1 MCVAECTNVRN
12 SIAKRDNEK
21 DRQLDS
27 TDRLPS
33 YQPKMMKETPLDDR
47 PREKLRLRG
56 PQSLTDAEL
65 VAIVLNTG
73 VRGESVVEVA
83 KRLLDEYGGL
93 HGLVRADLSDLQRS
107 HGLGEAKASK
117 LKATLVLAQRISATN
132 PNDRPQIQTPE
143 DVFALLGS
151 EMASLDHEQL
161 RVVLLDTKNRVLR
174 IATVYQGSVNSAQ
187 VRIAEVFK
195 DALRQNAPG
204 IVVVHNHPS
213 GDPTPSAADVS
224 LTAEICRAGQILG
237 VDVVDHLILG
247 VGQFRSLR
255 RLGLGFAGP

>member
-1 MCVAECTNVRN
+1 
-12 SIAKRDNEK
+12 
-21 DRQLDS
+21 
-27 TDRLPS
+27 
-33 YQPKMMKETPLDDR
+33 MKETPADDR

-56 PQSLTDAEL
+56 PSALTDAEL

-83 KRLLDEYGGL
+83 RRLLDEFGGL
-93 HGLVRADLSDLQRS
+93 YGLVRADLADLQRS
-107 HGLGEAKASK
+107 HGLGEAKAAK

-132 PNDRPQIQTPE
+132 PQDRPQIQTPD

-151 EMASLDHEQL
+151 EMLSLDHEEL

-174 IATVYQGSVNSAQ
+174 VATIYQGSVNSAQ
-187 VRIAEVFK
+187 VRVAEVFK

-213 GDPTPSAADVS
+213 GDPTPSAADIS
-224 LTAEICRAGQILG
+224 LTTEICKAGQILG
-237 VDVVDHLILG
+237 IDVIDHLIIG
-247 VGQFRSLR
+247 VGEFRSLR
-255 RLGLGFAGP
+255 RLGLGFVAPKR

>member
-1 MCVAECTNVRN
+1 MR
-12 SIAKRDNEK
+12 
-21 DRQLDS
+21 
-27 TDRLPS
+27 
-33 YQPKMMKETPLDDR
+33 ETPPDDR

-56 PQSLTDAEL
+56 PSALTDAEL

-73 VRGESVVEVA
+73 VRGESVVDLA
-83 KRLLDEYGGL
+83 KRLLDEFGGL
-93 HGLVRADLSDLQRS
+93 SGLVRADLNDLHRT
-107 HGLGEAKASK
+107 HGLGETKAAK

-151 EMASLDHEQL
+151 EMSSLDHEQL

-174 IATVYQGSVNSAQ
+174 AATVYQGSVNSAQ

-195 DALRQNAPG
+195 DAVRQNAPG

-224 LTAEICRAGQILG
+224 LTTEIGRAGHILG
-237 VDVVDHLILG
+237 VDVIDHLIIG
-247 VGQFRSLR
+247 VGQFRSMR
-255 RLGLGFAGP
+255 RLGLGFLPPQG